1 MPQNIPFDP
10 LSASFAANPYPI
22 YDQLRALPEPYYY
35 AEIDTYLLTK
45 MEDVEAVALNP
56 TMVRSRDHLISAEE
70 RAADQRAMNWHDM
83 PHHERFVQT
92 NLLESEGDT
101 HDRLRK
107 LVFKTFT
114 PVMVAR
120 QRQMIEDFV
129 DGLIAELRD
138 RESFDFIAD
147 FAAHVPGH
155 IIGKV
160 LGVPDEDC
168 PQLRHWSEEVVRFF
182 NVGCDDDDK
191 ARAETATKEF
201 YLYLMDLIAA
211 RRKSPQADLLSE
223 LMQHHDAGRMSEDEL
238 IATAMLI
245 LMAGHGS
252 TIDVLGSGMH
262 ALTRFPDQYKRLRED
277 PTLIRT
283 AVQEMF
289 RFESPLPYFHRFAT
303 EDTEVGGKLF
313 PAGTRFGLLY
323 GAANRD
329 PARFDAPERFD
340 VGRTINRHRAF
351 GAGTHFCLGNHLA
364 RLDMDVIFT
373 KLNAVFGALVLV
385 EETVEY
391 KRGLS
396 VRGPKHLRIDI
407 GQS

>member
-1 MPQNIPFDP
+1 MLQDIHFDP
-10 LSASFAANPYPI
+10 LSAGFAADPHPI

-35 AEIDTYLLTK
+35 ADIDTYMLTK

-70 RAADQRAMNWHDM
+70 QAADQRAMNWHDM

-129 DGLIAELRD
+129 DSLIDELRD

-147 FAAHVPGH
+147 FAAHIPGH

-168 PQLRHWSEEVVRFF
+168 PQLRYWSEEVVRFF

-191 ARAETATKEF
+191 ARAETATRDFYF
-201 YLYLMDLIAA
+201 YLKDLIIH
-211 RRKSPQADLLSE
+211 RRESPQDDLLTV
-223 LMQHHDAGRMSEDEL
+223 LMQHYDAGRMSEDEL

-262 ALTRFPDQYKRLRED
+262 ALIRFPDEYKRLRGD
-277 PTLIRT
+277 PSLIRT
-283 AVQEMF
+283 GVQEMF

-329 PARFDAPERFD
+329 PSRFEAPERFD
-340 VGRTINRHRAF
+340 IGRTPNRHRAF
-351 GAGTHFCLGNHLA
+351 GAGSHFCLGNHLA

-373 KLNAVFGALVLV
+373 KLNAEFGELALMD
-385 EETVEY
+385 EIVEY

-396 VRGPKHLRIDI
+396 VRGPIALHLCP
-407 GQS
+407 G